1 MGESRSRMPR
11 PRPVA
16 DLLTEALHGKP
27 AERRLKEGRIW
38 LLWDEAVGKRIAS
51 RARPVA
57 FRDGTLTV
65 AVANAPWMQQLN
77 FLKGG
82 IVEKLNVLLGG
93 PVVRDI
99 YLKAGSVEAPAE
111 AQPELPHPVR
121 QLTRAEEDFVAAETK
136 SIEDPELREIISRL
150 ITKHLASTSAGE
162 E

>member
-1 MGESRSRMPR
+1 MGETRSRMPR

-16 DLLTEALHGKP
+16 DLLMEALRGKP
-27 AERRLKEGRIW
+27 AERRLREGRIW
-38 LLWDEAVGKRIAS
+38 LLWDEAVGERIAA

-93 PVVRDI
+93 PVVQDI
-99 YLKAGSVEAPAE
+99 YLKAGTVESPVEAL
-111 AQPELPHPVR
+111 PERPCPVR
-121 QLTRAEEDFVAAETK
+121 QLTRAEQDFVTAEAE
-136 SIEDPELREIISRL
+136 SIEDPELRDIISRL
-150 ITKHLASTSAGE
+150 MAKHLASTPSDKE
-162 E
+162 

>member
-1 MGESRSRMPR
+1 MGESRSRMPH

-16 DLLTEALHGKP
+16 DLLAEALRGKP

-38 LLWDEAVGKRIAS
+38 LFWDEAVGERIAA

-65 AVANAPWMQQLN
+65 VVANAPWMQQLN

-82 IVEKLNVLLGG
+82 IVERLNALLGS

-99 YLKAGSVEAPAE
+99 YLKAGTVEVPAE
-111 AQPELPHPVR
+111 APPEQHPPGR
-121 QLTRAEEDFVAAETK
+121 QLTRAEQNFVATEAEA
-136 SIEDPELREIISRL
+136 IEDPELREIISRL
-150 ITKHLASTSAGE
+150 MAKHLASSAPE

>member
-1 MGESRSRMPR
+1 MGESRSRMSR

-16 DLLTEALHGKP
+16 DLLTEALRGKP

-38 LLWDEAVGKRIAS
+38 IFWDEAVGERIAS
-51 RARPVA
+51 LARPVA

-93 PVVRDI
+93 PVIRDI
-99 YLKAGSVEAPAE
+99 YLKAGTVEVPVEAP
-111 AQPELPHPVR
+111 PERPHPIR
-121 QLTRAEEDFVAAETK
+121 ELSRSEQEFVATETQ
-136 SIEDPELREIISRL
+136 SIEDPELRDIISRL
-150 ITKHLASTSAGE
+150 MAKHLASTPADE

>member
-16 DLLTEALHGKP
+16 DLLTEALRGKP

-38 LLWDEAVGKRIAS
+38 LLWDEAVGERIAS

-82 IVEKLNVLLGG
+82 IIEKLNVLLGG

-99 YLKAGSVEAPAE
+99 YLKAGSVEAPVE
-111 AQPELPHPVR
+111 AQPEPPYPVR
-121 QLTRAEEDFVAAETK
+121 QLTRAEQEFVATETT

-150 ITKHLASTSAGE
+150 MAKHLASTPADDE
-162 E
+162 

>member
-1 MGESRSRMPR
+1 MGDARSRMPR

-16 DLLTEALHGKP
+16 DLLTEALRGKP

-38 LLWDEAVGKRIAS
+38 LLWDEAVGERIAS
-51 RARPVA
+51 LARPVG

-82 IVEKLNVLLGG
+82 IVEKLNTLLGG

-99 YLKAGSVEAPAE
+99 YLKAGRTVSPVEAP
-111 AQPELPHPVR
+111 PERRPPPR
-121 QLTRAEEDFVAAETK
+121 ELTRAEREFVASETE
-136 SIEDPELREIISRL
+136 SVEDPELREIISHL
-150 ITKHLASTSAGE
+150 MAKHLASKPTGE

>member
-1 MGESRSRMPR
+1 MGETRTRMPR

-16 DLLTEALHGKP
+16 DLLTEALRGKP

-38 LLWDEAVGKRIAS
+38 LLWDEAVGERIAS

-82 IVEKLNVLLGG
+82 IIEKLNVLLGG

-99 YLKAGSVEAPAE
+99 YLKAGAVEAHVEAP
-111 AQPELPHPVR
+111 PERPHPIR
-121 QLTRAEEDFVAAETK
+121 QLTGAEQEFVATETT

-150 ITKHLASTSAGE
+150 MAKHLASTPADE

>member
-1 MGESRSRMPR
+1 MSR

-16 DLLTEALHGKP
+16 DLLTEALRGKP

-38 LLWDEAVGKRIAS
+38 LLWDEAVGERIAS
-51 RARPVA
+51 LARPVG

-82 IVEKLNVLLGG
+82 IVEKLNSLLGG

-99 YLKAGSVEAPAE
+99 YLKAGRAAPPVEAPPEHRPPSRELTSAE
-111 AQPELPHPVR
+111 RE
-121 QLTRAEEDFVAAETK
+121 FVAAETEPV
-136 SIEDPELREIISRL
+136 EDPELREIISRL
-150 ITKHLASTSAGE
+150 MAKHLASTPADE

>member
-1 MGESRSRMPR
+1 MGEARSRMPR

-16 DLLTEALHGKP
+16 DLLTEALRGKP

-38 LLWDEAVGKRIAS
+38 ILWDEAVGERIAS

-93 PVVRDI
+93 PIVRDI
-99 YLKAGSVEAPAE
+99 YLKAGTVEAPVE
-111 AQPELPHPVR
+111 APPEPPRPVR
-121 QLTRAEEDFVAAETK
+121 QLTRAEQEFVATETK
-136 SIEDPELREIISRL
+136 SIEDPELRDIISRL
-150 ITKHLASTSAGE
+150 MAKHLAATPADE

>member
-16 DLLTEALHGKP
+16 DLLMEALRGKP

-38 LLWDEAVGKRIAS
+38 LLWDEAVGERIAS

-82 IVEKLNVLLGG
+82 IIEKLNVLLGG

-99 YLKAGSVEAPAE
+99 YLKAGSVEAPVE
-111 AQPELPHPVR
+111 AQPEPPYPVR
-121 QLTRAEEDFVAAETK
+121 QLTRAEQEFVATETT

-150 ITKHLASTSAGE
+150 MAKHLASTPADDE
-162 E
+162 

>member
-16 DLLTEALHGKP
+16 DLLTEALRGKP

-38 LLWDEAVGKRIAS
+38 LLWDEAVGERIAS

-82 IVEKLNVLLGG
+82 IIEKLNVLLGG

-99 YLKAGSVEAPAE
+99 YLKAGSIEAPVE
-111 AQPELPHPVR
+111 AQPEPPYPVR
-121 QLTRAEEDFVAAETK
+121 QLTRAEQEFVATETT

-150 ITKHLASTSAGE
+150 MAKHLASTPADDE
-162 E
+162 

>member
-1 MGESRSRMPR
+1 MSR

-16 DLLTEALHGKP
+16 DLLAEALRGKP

-38 LLWDEAVGKRIAS
+38 LFWDEAVGERIAS
-51 RARPVA
+51 LARPVG

-77 FLKGG
+77 FLKGE
-82 IVEKLNVLLGG
+82 IVEKLNSLLGG

-99 YLKAGSVEAPAE
+99 YLKAG
-111 AQPELPHPVR
+111 
-121 QLTRAEEDFVAAETK
+121 RAEPPAAATPERRPPLRELTSAELEFVAAESG

-150 ITKHLASTSAGE
+150 MAKHFASTPADE